1 MTVRTPHD
9 ARRMPPPT
17 MTTSAGDPDRTVRV
31 DSGATY
37 TPRPRADD
45 AQFAPGTIIAG
56 RYRVASI
63 LGTGGMGEVYRAEDT
78 KLGQTVALKFL
89 PARLARDP
97 LLLGRLHEEVRLG
110 RQVTHPNVC
119 RIYDIGEADGA
130 HFVAMEYID
139 GEDLGRLLKR
149 IGRLAHDKAVDI
161 ARGIAAGLM
170 AAHAKGILHRDLK
183 PANVMIDSRGD
194 PRIMDCGR
202 ALGTDLDDG
211 TISGTPAYLAPEQLA
226 AQPATMQSDLYS
238 LGLVMY
244 ELFTGKRAHSARTMP
259 ERLRDITSGI
269 RTPSDI
275 VRDMDPAVERTILRC
290 LSHEPADRPAS
301 VRDVIKA
308 LPGGDP
314 LQAALA
320 AGETPSPR
328 LVAAAGTAGSL
339 RRATA
344 WGLLAIVIAAMG
356 VIVAGTYR
364 FGTSAY
370 VSLSKSPAILAERSA
385 TMLRTLGIPEQPFT
399 EYRYVLQRQY
409 LRRLLRDSSRPA
421 AGRLRA
427 GFPIIVFRTVEGGQP
442 QPPNLNEVV
451 HRPGTTVTLLDPA
464 GRLFAL
470 TALPSRPWPART
482 LNWEPLLLS
491 AGVDTRTLTPAATRL
506 VPPVA
511 TDTHVAWSG
520 RAGLTPVH
528 VEAGAWR
535 GTPVFFRIAEPSEKA
550 DALPSG
556 RSPFRIFTSTL
567 LVVVILIGALLAWK
581 NLRLR
586 RGDRTSALRVAGV
599 IFVIELAA
607 GLLGV
612 HHQPSGMHEL
622 ELLRRVLGEALLWGG
637 VAYLL
642 YLALEPF
649 VRRRWP
655 ELLIASTRL
664 VSGNYRDPMVG
675 RDVLIGIAA
684 GVLQCAV
691 IFAAMWV
698 AAAQGRVSM
707 PAIGSLRVLNGPRF
721 GAADVAAAFSSG
733 AIQGFA
739 MIVVLVAFGI
749 ALRHRWMAAAA
760 TAGVFLAAYATNRD
774 GLTVANVIITVMMVT
789 IIARYGLL
797 AAMVAQAA
805 YLCLYRYPLFTT
817 AEWHSLSPLPLIVM
831 AALTLWAFHTSL
843 GGQSAF
849 GGSGFDE

>member
-1 MTVRTPHD
+1 
-9 ARRMPPPT
+9 

-63 LGTGGMGEVYRAEDT
+63 LGAGGMGEVYRAEDT

-183 PANVMIDSRGD
+183 PANVMIDSHGD
-194 PRIMDCGR
+194 PRIMDFGL
-202 ALGTDLDDG
+202 ALGTDQDDG
-211 TISGTPAYLAPEQLA
+211 TISGTPAYMAPEQLSGE
-226 AQPATMQSDLYS
+226 PATTQSDLYS

-290 LSHEPADRPAS
+290 LSNEPADRPAS

-320 AGETPSPR
+320 AGETPSPG

-344 WGLLAIVIAAMG
+344 WTLLAIVLAALG
-356 VIVAGTYR
+356 VVVAGTYR
-364 FGTSAY
+364 FGASAY
-370 VSLSKSPAILAERSA
+370 VSLSKSPAVLAERAS
-385 TMLRTLGIPEQPFT
+385 TTLRTLGIPEQPFT

-409 LRRLLRDSSRPA
+409 LRRLVRDTSRPA
-421 AGRLRA
+421 LERLRGA
-427 GFPIIVFRTVEGGQP
+427 FPIIVFRTVEGAQP
-442 QPPNLNEVV
+442 QPPDLNEVV
-451 HRPGTTVTLLDPA
+451 QRPGTTVTLLDPE
-464 GRLFAL
+464 GRLFSL
-470 TALPSRPWPART
+470 TALPPQPWPART
-482 LNWEPLLLS
+482 LDWQPLLAS
-491 AGVDTRTLTPAATRL
+491 AGLDARTLTPAATSL

-520 RAGLTPVH
+520 RAGDGVTPIH

-535 GTPVFFRIAEPSEKA
+535 GTPVFFRITEPSEEFN
-550 DALPSG
+550 ALPGG
-556 RSPFRIFTSTL
+556 RNPFRIVTSML
-567 LVVVILIGALLAWK
+567 LVVVILIGALLAWR

-586 RGDRTSALRVAGV
+586 RGDRASALRVAGV
-599 IFVIELAA
+599 IFVIELIA

-622 ELLRRVLGEALLWGG
+622 ELLRRVLGEALLWS
-637 VAYLL
+637 AIAFML

-664 VSGNYRDPMVG
+664 VSGNYRDAMVG
-675 RDVLIGIAA
+675 RDVLIGVAA
-684 GVLQCAV
+684 GVLQCVV

-698 AAAQGRVSM
+698 AALQEKVSM

-749 ALRHRWMAAAA
+749 VLRHRLWAAAA
-760 TAGVFLAAYATNRD
+760 TAGVFLAAYATARD

-797 AAMVAQAA
+797 AAMMAQAT

-817 AEWHSLSPLPLIVM
+817 AEWYSLSPLPLLVM
-831 AALTLWAFHTSL
+831 AVLTLWAFHTSL
-843 GGQSAF
+843 GGQSVF
-849 GGSGFDE
+849 GGMAFDE